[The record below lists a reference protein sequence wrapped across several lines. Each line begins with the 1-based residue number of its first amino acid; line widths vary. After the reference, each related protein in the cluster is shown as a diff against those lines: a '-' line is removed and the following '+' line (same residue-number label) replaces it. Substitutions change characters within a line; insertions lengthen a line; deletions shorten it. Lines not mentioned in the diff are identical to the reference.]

1 MRLPRSC
8 GSRLQP
14 PIPICAPDARQRC
27 GAGWIAAT
35 GQHQPR
41 RCDFHNPDATDADYQ
56 ALGRTQIGIVVSGA
70 TQFLVQETGVPA
82 AGTSTLVEG
91 DTLQRVV
98 SGAAYDVDEAQI
110 TRSGNLAT
118 LTFDTVA
125 GNQPKAAWFDGMS
138 HVLLDISDGA
148 GGRLRLP
155 LMLVLPDDLE
165 STSISVVLPADL
177 LTHSWGGTVVV
188 HALAPLASLVDAPE
202 VRSYDEVGFVYK
214 VKLATADSDFT
225 EVAKADDL
233 EQASLTFGAGQVSAR
248 VIDVETAADG
258 DVLTL
263 VLDSADTD
271 IQALL
276 GAGDPAAV
284 QTPLNGMT
292 VVKGTAPV
300 FDASAIRPTL
310 DAALSVDM
318 TARAD
323 LVGLDLGRLT
333 STVELPDF
341 AQLALEG
348 ANGID
353 DLFALLKGPQMPNC
367 PASLPMMPNLI
378 SQHSSMRRRPPFRNW
393 TGSTP

>member
-1 MRLPRSC
+1 
-8 GSRLQP
+8 
-14 PIPICAPDARQRC
+14 
-27 GAGWIAAT
+27 
-35 GQHQPR
+35 
-41 RCDFHNPDATDADYQ
+41 
-56 ALGRTQIGIVVSGA
+56 
-70 TQFLVQETGVPA
+70 
-82 AGTSTLVEG
+82 
-91 DTLQRVV
+91 
-98 SGAAYDVDEAQI
+98 
-110 TRSGNLAT
+110 
-118 LTFDTVA
+118 VA

-214 VKLATADSDFT
+214 VKLATADGDFT
-225 EVAKADDL
+225 EVAKAADL

-248 VIDVETAADG
+248 VIDLETAADG

-263 VLDSADTD
+263 VLDSSDTD

-284 QTPLNGMT
+284 QTLLNGMT

-323 LVGLDLGRLT
+323 LVGLDLGRLS
-333 STVELPDF
+333 STVELPGF

-353 DLFALLKGPQMPNC
+353 DLFALLKGASGAELSGIFADGAGFDFSGRATAVSVALSRLNTLT
-367 PASLPMMPNLI
+367 PA
-378 SQHSSMRRRPPFRNW
+378 Q
-393 TGSTP
+393 

>member
-1 MRLPRSC
+1 M
-8 GSRLQP
+8 
-14 PIPICAPDARQRC
+14 
-27 GAGWIAAT
+27 
-35 GQHQPR
+35 
-41 RCDFHNPDATDADYQ
+41 
-56 ALGRTQIGIVVSGA
+56 
-70 TQFLVQETGVPA
+70 
-82 AGTSTLVEG
+82 EG

-98 SGAAYDVDEAQI
+98 SETAYDVDEAQI

-125 GNQPKAAWFDGMS
+125 DSQPKAWFDGMS

-214 VKLATADSDFT
+214 GQLATADSDFT

-248 VIDVETAADG
+248 VIDVETAAADRD

-271 IQALL
+271 IQA
-276 GAGDPAAV
+276 
-284 QTPLNGMT
+284 
-292 VVKGTAPV
+292 KRWAPG
-300 FDASAIRPTL
+300 ILPPCR
-310 DAALSVDM
+310 
-318 TARAD
+318 
-323 LVGLDLGRLT
+323 RL
-333 STVELPDF
+333 
-341 AQLALEG
+341 
-348 ANGID
+348 
-353 DLFALLKGPQMPNC
+353 
-367 PASLPMMPNLI
+367 
-378 SQHSSMRRRPPFRNW
+378 
-393 TGSTP
+393 